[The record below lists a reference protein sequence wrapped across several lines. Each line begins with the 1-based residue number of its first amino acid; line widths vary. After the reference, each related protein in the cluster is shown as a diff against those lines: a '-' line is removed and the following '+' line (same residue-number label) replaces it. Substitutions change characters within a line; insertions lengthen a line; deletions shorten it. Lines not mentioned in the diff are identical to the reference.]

1 MIRFI
6 LCQNR
11 QGKTRLSRWYVPFT
25 GAERAKVE
33 SDVHRALMARDP
45 RFTNFLDYRNYKLIY
60 RRYAGLYFCFCVDL
74 TDNELGTFELIHLFV
89 ELLDSYFGNVCEL
102 DLVFKFEKVY
112 QILDELIL
120 GGELVESA
128 TANLV
133 PVIKAADK
141 LE

>member
-1 MIRFI
+1 
-6 LCQNR
+6 
-11 QGKTRLSRWYVPFT
+11 LSRWYVPFT

-33 SDVHRALMARDP
+33 SEVHRALMARDP

-74 TDNELGTFELIHLFV
+74 TDNELSSFELIHLFV
-89 ELLDSYFGNVCEL
+89 ELLDGFFGNVCEL

-120 GGELVESA
+120 GGELVDSA
-128 TANLV
+128 TSNLL
-133 PVIKAADK
+133 PVIKAADRS
-141 LE
+141 E

>member
-25 GAERAKVE
+25 GAEKSKVE
-33 SDVHRALMARDP
+33 SEVHRALMGRDP
-45 RFTNFLDYRNYKLIY
+45 RFTNFVDYRNFKLIY

-74 TDNELGTFELIHLFV
+74 SDNELGVYELIHSFV
-89 ELLDSYFGNVCEL
+89 ELLDGYFGNVCEL

-112 QILDELIL
+112 QLLDEMFL
-120 GGELVESA
+120 GGELVDPA
-128 TANLV
+128 VANLL
-133 PVIKAADK
+133 PVVKASDK